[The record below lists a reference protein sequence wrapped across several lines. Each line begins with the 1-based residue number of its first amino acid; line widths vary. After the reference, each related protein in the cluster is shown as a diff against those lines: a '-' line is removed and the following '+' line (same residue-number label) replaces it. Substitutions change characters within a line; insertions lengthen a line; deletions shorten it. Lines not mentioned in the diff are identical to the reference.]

1 MTAKFIKLYDE
12 NPNPKQIAI
21 IKEVLQNGGLIIF
34 PTDTVY
40 GIGCDLNS
48 PKGLK
53 SLAQLKGVKIDK
65 ANFSFITD
73 SLSNLSEYVSALN
86 TPVFKLLK
94 RTLPGP
100 YTYILNGS
108 SKLPKPF
115 KNKRTVGIRIPDNN
129 IVRAIVKSLGN
140 PLAVSSLKDSDEI
153 VEYSTDP
160 ELIFEEWQHKVAV
173 VVDGG
178 YGGLVPSTVIDC
190 TQGEPVLVRQGK
202 GEV

>member
-129 IVRAIVKSLGN
+129 IVRAIVKALGN

-160 ELIFEEWQHKVAV
+160 ELIFENWQHKVAV
-173 VVDGG
+173 VIDGG

-190 TQGEPVLVRQGK
+190 IQGEPVLVRQGK